1 MAFRL
6 APPVALVLLTQAVV
20 VPAVGQTAPDE
31 RAAATCE
38 TAVVST
44 VKRMRGAAA
53 NEVRFSSA
61 QRILDTV
68 SGTEVGVKG
77 AGQYRG
83 RSGAWSP
90 FTYTCAFNPASGGTS
105 GVVVRDAS
113 PPTAQ
118 AQAPWQPDL
127 RSLTPE
133 ACETAAASA
142 LQKRFPRATNINFGA
157 DTRALR
163 PAADGNTSLQ
173 GEGSL
178 VRATGMRPSH
188 FSYRCEVDARS
199 GKVLDLQLGD

>member
-1 MAFRL
+1 MVPRIAPTL
-6 APPVALVLLTQAVV
+6 ALAVLTHAMVG
-20 VPAVGQTAPDE
+20 PAVGQTAPDE

-53 NEVRFSSA
+53 HEVRFSSA

-68 SGTEVGVKG
+68 SGTEIGVKG
-77 AGQYRG
+77 AGQYRS
-83 RSGAWSP
+83 RSGAASP
-90 FTYTCAFNPASGGTS
+90 FTYTCAFNPATGGTS
-105 GVVVRDAS
+105 GVVVRDAR
-113 PPTAQ
+113 PENVQ

-127 RSLTPE
+127 RTLSPE

-142 LQKRFPRATNINFGA
+142 LHKRFPRATNINFGG

-178 VRATGMRPSH
+178 VRAAGMRPSH
-188 FSYRCEVDARS
+188 FSYRCEVDTRS